1 MNVKLS
7 QRSVQV
13 EDVSTLLG
21 ATIANVPREKN
32 LTQTLRNALVGVI
45 CLWMPGEITIEQN

>member
-21 ATIANVPREKN
+21 ATIVNVPREKN

-45 CLWMPGEITIEQN
+45 FLWMPGEITIG

>member
-45 CLWMPGEITIEQN
+45 CLWVPGEITIE